1 MIVVTGDN
9 LLDRDSVEK
18 LHSLVTD
25 VQLIEGARGVLSMFS
40 ARQSAPEG
48 GPPEPVSTEPLPQ
61 GSDYHQLVERAL
73 NNDIIHGGLL
83 STDGRL
89 ALMVLSLEFSTIDG
103 GGLEKIVN
111 DVRQTIAEET
121 CREPASRPN

>member
-73 NNDIIHGGLL
+73 NNDIIHGRLL

-89 ALMVLSLEFSTIDG
+89 ALPRSDNGREN
-103 GGLEKIVN
+103 EKYWP
-111 DVRQTIAEET
+111 R
-121 CREPASRPN
+121 SRSCCLRAMI